1 MGSTIMKKKVVGIE
15 VDVKQTTVAVVDV
28 RGNIIAKKN
37 FATSDYPNINDF
49 ISKLADCVFELG
61 ETLDE
66 NESIRSV
73 GISMPS
79 GNFIT
84 GCIENASNLPWRGV
98 IPVAAML
105 RDRLGMAVAVGNDA
119 YVMAL
124 GEKDYGSAH
133 GMTDFIVL
141 TLRHIGVGSCIFS
154 NGKPHLGFR
163 YFAGEV
169 GHTCVE
175 EGGRQCGCGR
185 QGCLETYTSVT
196 GVLRTAHELLE
207 ASSEPSLLR
216 AMEDRLTLEA
226 ICECCRQGDP
236 IAKETFRKTGLRL
249 GIAIANYAS
258 IFDPEAIIL
267 GGELTT
273 AGKCLLDPLFES
285 FEEHVF
291 KNIKDK
297 VKISISKLSDDERNV
312 LGASAL
318 AWSLKEFSLFR

>member
-1 MGSTIMKKKVVGIE
+1 MSRTIMRKKVVGIE
-15 VDVKQTTVAVVDV
+15 VDVKQTAVAVVDV
-28 RGNIIAKKN
+28 RGNIIAKN
-37 FATSDYPNINDF
+37 CFATSDYPNINDF
-49 ISKLADCVFELG
+49 VSKLADCVFDLAG
-61 ETLDE
+61 TLAG

-79 GNFIT
+79 ANFIT

-98 IPVAAML
+98 VPVAAML

-119 YVMAL
+119 YVTAL
-124 GEKDYGSAH
+124 GEKEFGDAH
-133 GMTDFIVL
+133 GMRDFIVL
-141 TLRHIGVGSCIFS
+141 TLRHVGVGSSVFS
-154 NGKPHLGFR
+154 NGKPHFGSR
-163 YFAGEV
+163 CFAGEV

-185 QGCLETYTSVT
+185 QGCLETYTSVK

-207 ASSEPSLLR
+207 SSNDPSLLR
-216 AMEDRLTLEA
+216 AMEGRLTLND
-226 ICECCRQGDP
+226 ICECCREGDP
-236 IAKETFRKTGLRL
+236 IAKEVFRKTGLRL
-249 GIAIANYAS
+249 GIAIANYATV
-258 IFDPEAIIL
+258 FDPEAIIL
-267 GGELTT
+267 AGELTA
-273 AGKCLLDPLFES
+273 AGRCLLDPFFES

-318 AWSLKEFSLFR
+318 AWSLKEFSLFK